1 MVQVV
6 NENQFRNR
14 SVQIEIVEMMNTRYI
29 DREIWKEF
37 YYWIYH
43 SINPFIT
50 YLQNHLSC

>member
-29 DREIWKEF
+29 DRDISGFENKLIIE
-37 YYWIYH
+37 
-43 SINPFIT
+43 FIT
-50 YLQNHLSC
+50 Q